1 MLGDRVESMPTI
13 EVYTQR
19 GCNAC
24 EVEVP
29 RIIREA
35 NALGI
40 EVRQVDIDHCPVNR
54 LDSCNRVEVVP
65 TLMYQGR
72 EIGLSDLKQIAEG
85 H

>member
-1 MLGDRVESMPTI
+1 MPTI

-40 EVRQVDIDHCPVNR
+40 EVRTVDIDRCPVNR
-54 LDSCNRVEVVP
+54 MDTCRVIEVVP
-65 TLMYQGR
+65 TLMYQGQ
-72 EIGLSDLKQIAEG
+72 EIGLSDLKRIAENR
-85 H
+85 

>member
-1 MLGDRVESMPTI
+1 MPTI
-13 EVYTQR
+13 EVYIQH
-19 GCNAC
+19 GCEAC

-40 EVRQVDIDHCPVNR
+40 SVRQIDLDTCPVNKR
-54 LDSCNRVEVVP
+54 ETCDSVSVVP

-72 EIGLSDLKQIAEG
+72 EISLSDLKQIAEG
-85 H
+85 R